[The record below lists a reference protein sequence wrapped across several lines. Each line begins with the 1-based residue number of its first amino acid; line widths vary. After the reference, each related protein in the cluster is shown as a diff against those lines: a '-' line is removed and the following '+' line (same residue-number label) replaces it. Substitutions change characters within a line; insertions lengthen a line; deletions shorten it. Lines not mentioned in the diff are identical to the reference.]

1 MSLRYGVVATTAPGV
16 TAQDTTHSEVEP
28 LEWAMLAKCLDG
40 IGGARGREAARG
52 GREGRDR
59 SLVEVDGEKKKL
71 RQ

>member
-16 TAQDTTHSEVEP
+16 AAQDTTHSEVEP
-28 LEWAMLAKCLDG
+28 LEWPILAQCLDS

-59 SLVEVDGEKKKL
+59 SLIEVDGEKKEL